1 MIDDVSWW
9 RYEVASML
17 TSALA
22 EDLELHNVLN
32 HHFVVHVWVQS
43 QTPHT
48 AHSTLSPVIVQTIK
62 PPQHF

>member
-22 EDLELHNVLN
+22 EDLELRNVQKQRLVA
-32 HHFVVHVWVQS
+32 HIWTQS

-48 AHSTLSPVIVQTIK
+48 AHSTLSS
-62 PPQHF
+62 

>member
-1 MIDDVSWW
+1 MIDDVFWW
-9 RYEVASML
+9 RFEAASML

-32 HHFVVHVWVQS
+32 HRFVVHTCVQS

>member
-9 RYEVASML
+9 RFEAASML

-32 HHFVVHVWVQS
+32 HRFVTHTCVQS

-48 AHSTLSPVIVQTIK
+48 AHSTLSS
-62 PPQHF
+62 

>member
-1 MIDDVSWW
+1 MIDDVYWW
-9 RYEVASML
+9 RFEAASML

-22 EDLELHNVLN
+22 EDLELRNVHN
-32 HHFVVHVWVQS
+32 HHLVVQIWVQS

>member
-9 RYEVASML
+9 QCEVASML

-22 EDLELHNVLN
+22 EDLELRNLQKQRLVTHIC
-32 HHFVVHVWVQS
+32 VQS
-43 QTPHT
+43 RTPHMT
-48 AHSTLSPVIVQTIK
+48 HSTLSPVIVQTIK